1 MNIPADITTLSSVA
15 ALIAQTLRSC
25 GCDPAPLFA
34 AAGIDMADATDP
46 NIRISTVR
54 MQTLWHLAVE
64 KTGIPEF
71 GLVAVNQF
79 QPAVLQGL
87 GFAWL
92 ASNSL
97 DDALGRLVRYS
108 RIINV
113 LPDFS
118 LEDSGD
124 TIDLVIRVPDLG
136 QDFAHAATDAGM
148 GVFLR
153 MCQITAGTNIMPV
166 RAIFQRP
173 TPVDT
178 APYVSMFGPNIE
190 FGAEAHR
197 LCFDKELADTH
208 LPTANPELAR
218 LNDQAVIDYLARYDR
233 SSITMQVRSK
243 IIECL
248 PDGRPNQGEIAETLH
263 TSLRS
268 LQRRLRDEETT
279 FKDLLSET
287 QQELAMHYIRE
298 THRSIGEITYLLGFS
313 EPSNFT
319 RAFKRW
325 TGKSPAEYR
334 ESA

>member
-1 MNIPADITTLSSVA
+1 MNIPADVTTLSSVA
-15 ALIAQTLRSC
+15 ALLAQTLRSC
-25 GCDPAPLFA
+25 SCDPEPLFA
-34 AAGIDMADATDP
+34 AAGIDMADASDP
-46 NIRISTVR
+46 NVRISTIR
-54 MQTLWHLAVE
+54 MQTLWRLAIE
-64 KTGIPEF
+64 KTGIPEL
-71 GLVAVNQF
+71 GLVAVRQF

-92 ASNSL
+92 ASDTL
-97 DDALGRLVRYS
+97 GDALGRLVRYS

-118 LEDSGD
+118 LEESGD
-124 TIDLVIRVPDLG
+124 TVDLVIRVPDLG
-136 QDFAHAATDAGM
+136 TDFMYAATDAGM

-153 MCQITAGTNIMPV
+153 MCQITAAADIMP
-166 RAIFQRP
+166 RRTSLQRP
-173 TPVDT
+173 TPVDP
-178 APYVSMFGPNIE
+178 APYVAMFGPNIE
-190 FGAEAHR
+190 FEADAYR
-197 LCFDKELADTH
+197 LYFDKKLVHTR
-208 LPTANPELAR
+208 LSTANPELAR

-248 PDGRPNQGEIAETLH
+248 PDGRPNQGDIAETLH

-268 LQRRLRDEETT
+268 LQRKLRNEETT

-287 QQELAMHYIRE
+287 QQQLAMHYIQE